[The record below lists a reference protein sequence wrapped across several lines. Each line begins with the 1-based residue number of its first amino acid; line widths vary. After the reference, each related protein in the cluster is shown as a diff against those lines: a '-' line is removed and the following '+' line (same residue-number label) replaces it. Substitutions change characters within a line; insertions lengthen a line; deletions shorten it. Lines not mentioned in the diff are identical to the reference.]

1 MLQFARF
8 AATRAS
14 LAIFTLIMVSFIVFS
29 LMELVPGDC
38 AERYLSFKSSQG
50 AVITLEDIQAE
61 RVRLGLDK
69 PYLIRWGNWIVNAF
83 QGEFGDSCILRLNI
97 SELLGQK
104 FWLSLGICLASLLL
118 AYLIAIPV
126 GIISATSK
134 NPWTNNGLRL
144 VSYLGLAMPNFL
156 LALMIMLFSTIV
168 FGDTLTGLFSKEFRD
183 AAWSFDRVK
192 DFLSRAWLP
201 IFILAWSA
209 TAFAIQTVRALM
221 SDEVGK
227 LYVVAAS
234 ARGVTGRT
242 LLWRYPARHALGP
255 IINSLG
261 FDLNRIFNELPI
273 VALILTLT
281 EAGST
286 TSRCTGGWDLR
297 TRARRSTAALRSCL
311 LSFLSCTRS
320 WPASGNVASMA
331 SKAHVIRRVIS
342 VTSRLGRDST
352 SIEADTSPA
361 RSQPLHN
368 TMKVRSRFPIID
380 QHSWLA
386 AGTFLSTTVRERE
399 SWKSACDARTS
410 RVREW

>member
-8 AATRAS
+8 AGTRAI
-14 LAIFTLIMVSFIVFS
+14 LAIITLVIVSFIVFT
-29 LMELVPGDC
+29 LMEMVPGDC
-38 AERYLSFKSSQG
+38 AERYLAFKNTQG
-50 AVITLEDIQAE
+50 AGISVADIEAE

-69 PYLIRWGNWIVNAF
+69 PYITRWVTWIFHAF
-83 QGEFGDSCILRLNI
+83 QGEFGDSCILRVSI
-97 SELLGQK
+97 SQLLGQK
-104 FWLSLGICLASLLL
+104 FWLSLVICLTSLLL
-118 AYLIAIPV
+118 AYTIAIPV

-134 NPWTNNGLRL
+134 SAVLNNSLRF

-183 AAWSFDRVK
+183 AAWSYDRVI

-201 IFILAWSA
+201 VFILGWSA

-227 LYVVAAS
+227 LYVTAAS
-234 ARGVTGRT
+234 ARGVTGRN

-281 EAGST
+281 EAGSLLIEALARSNDQQLAGAIIFMLT
-286 TSRCTGGWDLR
+286 ASIVGINFVTDIILALTDPRV
-297 TRARRSTAALRSCL
+297 RRSI
-311 LSFLSCTRS
+311 LS
-320 WPASGNVASMA
+320 
-331 SKAHVIRRVIS
+331 
-342 VTSRLGRDST
+342 
-352 SIEADTSPA
+352 
-361 RSQPLHN
+361 
-368 TMKVRSRFPIID
+368 
-380 QHSWLA
+380 
-386 AGTFLSTTVRERE
+386 
-399 SWKSACDARTS
+399 
-410 RVREW
+410 

>member
-8 AATRAS
+8 TVIRAS
-14 LAIFTLIMVSFIVFS
+14 LAIVTLIMVSFIVFS

-50 AVITLEDIQAE
+50 SVITLEDIQAE

-69 PYLIRWGNWIVNAF
+69 PYLVRWGNWIVNAF

-134 NPWTNNGLRL
+134 NPWTNNSLRL

-156 LALMIMLFSTIV
+156 LALMIMLFSTIY

-183 AAWSFDRVK
+183 AAWSIDRVK

-201 IFILAWSA
+201 VFILAWSA

-281 EAGST
+281 EAGSLLIEALARSNDQQLAGAIIFMLT
-286 TSRCTGGWDLR
+286 ASIVGINFVTDIILALTDPRV
-297 TRARRSTAALRSCL
+297 RRS
-311 LSFLSCTRS
+311 
-320 WPASGNVASMA
+320 
-331 SKAHVIRRVIS
+331 I
-342 VTSRLGRDST
+342 LG
-352 SIEADTSPA
+352 
-361 RSQPLHN
+361 
-368 TMKVRSRFPIID
+368 
-380 QHSWLA
+380 
-386 AGTFLSTTVRERE
+386 
-399 SWKSACDARTS
+399 
-410 RVREW
+410 